1 MKTCIGRLAASMAG
15 VTVAAHFLHA
25 EMWLEEIWS
34 LLHGCA
40 VEDRLLKYFLKRF
53 LKGCLMRHIITVLI
67 AVDGLDQ
74 HFVDKC

>member
-1 MKTCIGRLAASMAG
+1 MKTCTGRLAASIAG
-15 VTVAAHFLHA
+15 VAVATHFLHA

-40 VEDRLLKYFLKRF
+40 VEDRLLKYFLKHF
-53 LKGCLMRHIITVLI
+53 LKGCLMRHIIIV
-67 AVDGLDQ
+67 VDGLDQ